1 MKNKI
6 ITGLFSMALALALA
20 GCSST
25 GPTAKRQMN
34 ESKDKVDAKAIFA
47 ESCVTCHG
55 PDGRA
60 KTWHGRLVR
69 AQNLADTKW
78 QATSSDS
85 EIVHAIKTG
94 PGAMPAFEKKLSE
107 AEIEAL
113 AGYVR
118 NFNPGS

>member
-6 ITGLFSMALALALA
+6 VMGSFSIALAIVVA

-25 GPTAKRQMN
+25 GPAAKRQLN
-34 ESKDKVDAKAIFA
+34 EPKEKVDAKAIFA
-47 ESCVTCHG
+47 ESCATCHG
-55 PDGRA
+55 VDGRA

-69 AQNLADTKW
+69 AQNLGDAKW
-78 QATSSDS
+78 QMTASDS
-85 EIVHAIKTG
+85 EIIHAIKTG
-94 PGAMPAFEKKLSE
+94 PGAMPAFDKKLSE

-118 NFNPGS
+118 GFNPGS